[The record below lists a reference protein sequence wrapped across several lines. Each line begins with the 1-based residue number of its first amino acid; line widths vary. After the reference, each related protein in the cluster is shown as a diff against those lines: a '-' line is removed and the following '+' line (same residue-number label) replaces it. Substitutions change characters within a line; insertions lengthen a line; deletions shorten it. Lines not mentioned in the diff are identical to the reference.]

1 MEALRCLSLNF
12 IMSQQELLLGVNIDH
27 CATVRQARYRESA
40 ETTGGIVEPDP
51 VFFAQQCEIA
61 GADSITVH
69 LREDRRHMQ
78 ERDVERLRECLRIP
92 LNLEM
97 AATDAMLDFALEL
110 KPDYACIVPE
120 SREEITTEGGL
131 DVIEFKDRV
140 AKVVNGLN
148 EAGVIVSLFIDP
160 EPAHIQASAD
170 LGATAVEL
178 HTGAYSNAY
187 YSSERENEFSRL
199 KSGAE
204 LGHGCGLQ
212 INAGHGI
219 NYVNVSEVRTLPHL
233 HELNI
238 GHSLVSRAL
247 FTGVQESVR
256 EMRRLM
262 NVL

>member
-1 MEALRCLSLNF
+1 MEALRCPSLNF

-170 LGATAVEL
+170 LGATAVE
-178 HTGAYSNAY
+178 AYSNAY

>member
-1 MEALRCLSLNF
+1 
-12 IMSQQELLLGVNIDH
+12 MSQQELLLGVNIDH
-27 CATVRQARYRESA
+27 CATVRQARYREAASTA
-40 ETTGGIVEPDP
+40 GGIVEPDP
-51 VFFAQQCEIA
+51 VLFAQQCELA

-78 ERDVERLRECLRIP
+78 DRDIVRLRECLRVP

-97 AATDAMLDFALEL
+97 AATDAMLEFALDL
-110 KPDYACIVPE
+110 KPNYACIVPE
-120 SREEITTEGGL
+120 SREEVTTEGGL
-131 DVIEFKDRV
+131 DVIEFNDRV
-140 AKVVNGLN
+140 SKVVKGLS
-148 EAGVIVSLFIDP
+148 EAGIIVSLFIDP
-160 EPAHIQASAD
+160 DPAQIQASAD
-170 LGATAVEL
+170 MGAPVVEL

-187 YSSERENEFSRL
+187 YTDNRANEFLRL

-204 LGHGCGLQ
+204 LGHGCGLL

-219 NYVNVSEVRTLPHL
+219 NYVNVAEVRTLPHL

-238 GHSLVSRAL
+238 GHSIVSRSL

-262 NVL
+262 NVR